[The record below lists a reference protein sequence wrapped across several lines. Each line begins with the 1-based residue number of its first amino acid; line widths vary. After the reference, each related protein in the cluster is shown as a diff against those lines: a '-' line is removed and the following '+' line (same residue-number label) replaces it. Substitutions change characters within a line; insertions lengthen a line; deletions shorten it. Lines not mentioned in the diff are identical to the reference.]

1 MKKLLVLSLAFLVLI
16 SFSIFAQEKEM
27 KMQKQELKG
36 KMQEEMGEEMPD
48 MKPPQPLSSDW
59 YNWMV
64 GEWTGWSETPMG
76 KTKDWIKFEW
86 GLDKQFVVI
95 HYKGEMV
102 ESNEEMMKGM
112 QEQMNMSDE
121 DMKAMMEMPY
131 KGMGVV
137 TMDPKSGGSIGYW
150 FDNWRS
156 ISTGK
161 GKMESATKGTMVW
174 ESAMGTETRT
184 TEKVGENKMVVT
196 FKSSGAMGEHE
207 GRTELTRVMGMKS
220 SSEEPVQGSGTK
232 SVK

>member
-1 MKKLLVLSLAFLVLI
+1 MKKFLIVGLVICLGMSLSV
-16 SFSIFAQEKEM
+16 FAQEKKEM
-27 KMQKQELKG
+27 KKETMKTE
-36 KMQEEMGEEMPD
+36 MQEEMTGETQEMTRPA
-48 MKPPQPLSSDW
+48 PLSSDW
-59 YNWMV
+59 LNWMI
-64 GEWTGWSETPMG
+64 GEWEGTSESQMG

-95 HYKGEMV
+95 HYTGEMV
-102 ESNEEMMKGM
+102 EANEEMLKGW
-112 QEQMNMSDE
+112 QEQMKMSDE
-121 DMKAMMEMPY
+121 DMEKMKNMSY

-137 TMDPKSGGSIGYW
+137 TKDPKTGESMGYW

-156 ISTGK
+156 VSKGK
-161 GKMESATKGTMVW
+161 GKMESSTKGTMVW

-220 SSEEPVQGSGTK
+220 SSEEPVKKSGTMEK
-232 SVK
+232 K